1 MKVEE
6 FLKKI
11 KDIGRESYN
20 LVKDTMRGSKLEIY
34 GTPHKTIND
43 ELQFYDNESEEL
55 EIRDK
60 IIKGC
65 ELDVEEKLEY
75 YFPIEDL
82 KKPVRIYKPVI
93 DGALE
98 IAKGTDNEVGGYA
111 YGEIDYLTG
120 KRKIDLIKIL
130 TEGDATYIGDVGR
143 GEPWPEEIENR
154 RKIAWVHSHP
164 FDKNGNFG
172 LSGIDISTQEWS
184 QKHPLY
190 MQALLL
196 MPNSR
201 GKKFKLYVVENGKE
215 VEVPIILYK

>member
-1 MKVEE
+1 
-6 FLKKI
+6 
-11 KDIGRESYN
+11 
-20 LVKDTMRGSKLEIY
+20 
-34 GTPHKTIND
+34 
-43 ELQFYDNESEEL
+43 
-55 EIRDK
+55 
-60 IIKGC
+60 
-65 ELDVEEKLEY
+65 
-75 YFPIEDL
+75 
-82 KKPVRIYKPVI
+82 
-93 DGALE
+93 
-98 IAKGTDNEVGGYA
+98 
-111 YGEIDYLTG
+111 
-120 KRKIDLIKIL
+120 L

-201 GKKFKLYVVENGKE
+201 GKKFKLYIVENGKE
-215 VEVPIILYK
+215 VEVPIILYE